1 MVSCG
6 KRGALLIAE
15 PAANMVAANHPPAA
29 AMASDDSQID
39 GAVTVSSRSLLCCVW
54 SLVWQGGHRKII
66 CEGANAIGVAALS
79 FVCQTEPESSMRAS
93 SFATTTLL
101 TALALAT
108 AAQAAP
114 GPFRALA
121 GSWAGGGT
129 LSMSSGEQERLR
141 CRAAYDVGGG
151 GDQLRLNIR
160 CASDSYNIDLSSDV
174 AYRG

>member
-1 MVSCG
+1 M
-6 KRGALLIAE
+6 R
-15 PAANMVAANHPPAA
+15 
-29 AMASDDSQID
+29 
-39 GAVTVSSRSLLCCVW
+39 VSS
-54 SLVWQGGHRKII
+54 I
-66 CEGANAIGVAALS
+66 
-79 FVCQTEPESSMRAS
+79 
-93 SFATTTLL
+93 ATTTFLA
-101 TALALAT
+101 ALALAT
-108 AAQAAP
+108 AAQAAT

-174 AYRG
+174 AYRGGEISGQWSEASHNASGTIAGRAAGDRIEAQARGQTFSAGLSLTTRGSRQTVSIRPEGTEITAVNLELQRR